1 MDTRAEKTQGQHTD
15 DDTDNS
21 DETDTPQ
28 EGTHNT
34 TTAQESTENTSA
46 PLGLVKSSQWG
57 GAEKA
62 DYN

>member
-1 MDTRAEKTQGQHTD
+1 MDTRAEETQGPHTD

-46 PLGLVKSSQWG
+46 PLGLVYRS
-57 GAEKA
+57 
-62 DYN
+62 